1 MNVLAEV
8 AELVKKNLKNLIR
21 AKASSLVVILGP
33 LLIIFLAGLAFDN
46 SNLYKVKIGVYRPD
60 VTDITTTFLD
70 QLREQFKVVEYD
82 SEARCIDAIKNT
94 DVNTCM
100 VFSGNFTVGKPS
112 QNEIAFHVD
121 YSRIN
126 LVWTILQVMTEKVS
140 ERTLQASKNLTKILL
155 DTLEY
160 AHQRIGDQREIVI
173 ALTTQNDLLDKNT
186 QDMMAELSDIDLT
199 FDDKAFP
206 LEELTKSKTQ
216 VKQWVDNALALS
228 DKGLSKSTSFIDA
241 ANALV
246 KGSSAGGQIKDQLLV
261 NFQKSVDDIAKIKAE
276 LATTK
281 NLTLNSFNEFSGRL
295 DAVANGI
302 SNTKNRLQEADTSRQ
317 LSLRVLDAINTLLD
331 KSLLSILEVQ
341 QAMNDIDNRISAI
354 EIKDPQAI
362 TQPIVTTIKPL
373 VKEKTYLNYLF
384 PVLIVLVIMFTALLI
399 TPTLILLDKH
409 SPASFRTYMT
419 PVRDASYVLSNFITS
434 FILLFMQTIIILA
447 IASVFFS
454 GQIIANVPEAILLLL
469 IINSL
474 FILIGMII
482 GYIFNSE
489 ETATLAA
496 VSIGAIFLFISD
508 VIIPI
513 ESMPEVFSYIASFN
527 PYVLASS
534 LLRRT
539 LLFDSSLLAMI
550 NDIAIMLGYIVA
562 AALLASGIYMLTRRY
577 SLQQLAKDFE
587 PWFAKVKFKK
597 K

>member
-474 FILIGMII
+474 FILIGMIV

-513 ESMPEVFSYIASFN
+513 ESMPEIFSYIASFN
-527 PYVLASS
+527 PYVLGSS

-539 LLFDSSLLAMI
+539 LLFDSSLLTMI

-577 SLQQLAKDFE
+577 SLQQLTKDLT
-587 PWFAKVKFKK
+587 PWFAKFKK